1 MPRERKISRPPSTGS
16 SNQPRITRVPRQAG
30 AFACTLETHYAP
42 PPMSQ
47 RYLILSTS
55 LRPKSRSRVL
65 AEAAAARLTDAGI
78 EPELVDLRDHALP
91 LCDGGACY
99 GDPAVAEFKARLLD
113 ADGYLIATPIYNFD
127 ANAALKNAIELTGKD
142 VWTQKVVG
150 FLAAA
155 GGPGS
160 YMSLSGITLSLMLDF
175 RTFILPRFVYA
186 TGEDFNEE
194 GSLSSADVE
203 ERLDEVT
210 TELVRLTRAL
220 RGS

>member
-1 MPRERKISRPPSTGS
+1 MAPR
-16 SNQPRITRVPRQAG
+16 
-30 AFACTLETHYAP
+30 TLYAP
-42 PPMSQ
+42 RLMSA

-55 LRPKSRSRVL
+55 LRAESRSRTL
-65 AEAAAARLTDAGI
+65 AQESLTRLQAAGV
-78 EPELVDLRDHALP
+78 EVELVDLCDHALP

-99 GDPAVAEFKARLLD
+99 GDPAVSEFKQKIMD

-127 ANAALKNAIELTGKD
+127 GNAALKNAIELTGRD

-155 GGPGS
+155 GGSGS

-175 RTFILPRFVYA
+175 RTFCLPRFVYV
-186 TGEDFNEE
+186 TGEDFGEDGE
-194 GSLSSADVE
+194 LSNDDVR

-210 TELVRLTRAL
+210 AELVRVTHAL
-220 RGS
+220 RGD

>member
-1 MPRERKISRPPSTGS
+1 MANTY
-16 SNQPRITRVPRQAG
+16 V
-30 AFACTLETHYAP
+30 
-42 PPMSQ
+42 
-47 RYLILSTS
+47 ILSTS
-55 LRPKSRSRVL
+55 LRPESRSRAL
-65 AEAAAARLTDAGI
+65 AEEAAARLTAAGI
-78 EPELVDLRDHALP
+78 EPELVDLRDHPLP

-99 GDPAVAEFKARLLD
+99 GDPAVGAFKSKLVD

-127 ANAALKNAIELTGKD
+127 ANAALKNAIELTGRD
-142 VWTQKVVG
+142 VWTEKVVG

-155 GGPGS
+155 GGRGS
-160 YMSLSGITLSLMLDF
+160 YMSLAGITQSLMLDF

-186 TGEDFNEE
+186 TSEDFNEE